1 MEKPAANTH
10 KCAETQEPGA
20 FAILL
25 EVMPVNKAQS
35 IPLWDEPGLIHHSSG
50 LDAACAAPALWWL
63 PATSEILSHLLLAN
77 TDNNKF
83 FTLCHDRG
91 VKFQLFKI
99 NGPSYPISC
108 CTTVSGLYSFL
119 RMPVVFLWN
128 SSMDLELSIQFALK
142 PIHILIIRSTLPHLT
157 F

>member
-83 FTLCHDRG
+83 FTLCHDRS
-91 VKFQLFKI
+91 VKFQLFKKKWSLL
-99 NGPSYPISC
+99 SYLLLQNCKWI
-108 CTTVSGLYSFL
+108 
-119 RMPVVFLWN
+119 VFLPEDA
-128 SSMDLELSIQFALK
+128 SGFLME
-142 PIHILIIRSTLPHLT
+142 
-157 F
+157 